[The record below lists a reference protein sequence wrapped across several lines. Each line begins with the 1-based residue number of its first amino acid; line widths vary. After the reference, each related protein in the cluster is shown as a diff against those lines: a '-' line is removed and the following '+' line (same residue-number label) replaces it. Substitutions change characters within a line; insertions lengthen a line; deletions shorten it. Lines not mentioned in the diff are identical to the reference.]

1 MSIYDPKINPN
12 TIGITGGYNYDG
24 GNASNDS
31 RLFVEDGDSTSILPP
46 GGSADFLVDYAI
58 IAVNKTGLRRVN
70 LTFAD
75 FNDPHNVRFYNSAVN
90 VAWQKATEE
99 TLNLV
104 SFFHPIQSYTNYQ
117 KQTFNLAAR
126 SSINF
131 DIGNF
136 DETYGEVSL
145 LMAQAEYLPHLVE
158 DPFNILYWNY
168 KNSPRY
174 AMGEFMVLTGAVK
187 TTSNWYGWQVDPSL
201 EPDYDGIT
209 PGFVFTNP
217 TDYTVRLTILTAN

>member
-1 MSIYDPKINPN
+1 MLPN
-12 TIGITGGYNYDG
+12 SPQTYLPGATGYNFDG
-24 GNASNDS
+24 GNSTLGQAYLPLS
-31 RLFVEDGDSTSILPP
+31 DGDSSNVLTP
-46 GGSADFLVDYAI
+46 GGTAPFAVDYAI
-58 IAVNKTGLRRVN
+58 IAVNKTALRRVN

-75 FNDPHNVRFYNSAVN
+75 FNDPTNVRFYNTALN
-90 VAWQKATEE
+90 VCWQKYTEE

-104 SFFHPIQSYTNYQ
+104 SFFHPIQSFSNYQ
-117 KQTFNLAAR
+117 KQTFNIQAR

-131 DIGNF
+131 DVGNF

-145 LMAQAEYLPHLVE
+145 LMAQAEYLPHFTE
-158 DPFNILYWNY
+158 DPFNVLYWNY

-174 AMGEFMVLTGAVK
+174 LMGEFMVLTGAVK
-187 TTSNWYGWQVDPSL
+187 TTGNWKGWQVDPSL

-217 TDYTVRLTILTAN
+217 TNYTVRLSILTAN

>member
-1 MSIYDPKINPN
+1 MSIYDPKISPD
-12 TIGITGGYNYDG
+12 TLGITGGFNYDG

-31 RLFVEDGDSTSILPP
+31 QIFVADGDSSSILPP
-46 GGSADFLVDYAI
+46 GGSADFRVDYAI
-58 IAVNKTGLRRVN
+58 IAVNKTALRRVN

-104 SFFHPIQSYTNYQ
+104 SFFHPIQTYTNYQ
-117 KQTFNLAAR
+117 KQTFNLAPR

-136 DETYGEVSL
+136 DETHGEVSL
-145 LMAQAEYLPHLVE
+145 LVAQAEYLPHLVE
-158 DPFNILYWNY
+158 NPFNVVYWNY

-174 AMGEFMVLTGAVK
+174 AMGQFMILTGAVK
-187 TTSNWYGWQVDPSL
+187 TTSNWHGWQVDPSL
-201 EPDYDGIT
+201 EPGYDGIT

-217 TDYTVRLTILTAN
+217 TDFTVRLSILTAN